1 MPFFTPEKVA
11 QAYIGPGAG
20 INDQL
25 KLYQAQL
32 AEQKKLEIEAAK
44 RNRAEQMTALM
55 DLNKVM
61 ADSKL
66 GTGTALD
73 EAHNQRSQKFYS
85 KWTL

>member
-1 MPFFTPEKVA
+1 MPFFTPEQVA

-44 RNRAEQMTALM
+44 RTE
-55 DLNKVM
+55 K
-61 ADSKL
+61 
-66 GTGTALD
+66 
-73 EAHNQRSQKFYS
+73 
-85 KWTL
+85 